1 MLFNDDEKSLLF
13 ITQNFIL
20 QKLIKTKQLELLLK
34 KRENIYKQNPL
45 KKTIPKLSRS
55 VTIRGAGTPPRQL
68 HLCQASTAIGANKPQ
83 VPQLEP
89 IRLAATAHRSIRL
102 ASALRVRADEDVI
115 AAREPG
121 VQRAVDQG
129 AAVIRLTMPN
139 RTHQL
144 ADLLLGNTAAHG
156 ISVELEFDLTL
167 ARRCC
172 NNFVSCFLSVCFE
185 D

>member
-1 MLFNDDEKSLLF
+1 M
-13 ITQNFIL
+13 
-20 QKLIKTKQLELLLK
+20 LLK
-34 KRENIYKQNPL
+34 KCEIIYKQNPL

-68 HLCQASTAIGANKPQ
+68 HLCQAITAIGANKSQ
-83 VPQLEP
+83 GPQLEP
-89 IRLAATAHRSIRL
+89 VRPAAAAHRPIRL
-102 ASALRVRADEDVI
+102 ASALRVRADENVL

-129 AAVIRLTMPN
+129 AAVIRLTVPN

-167 ARRCC
+167 ARRCG
-172 NNFVSCFLSVCFE
+172 NHFVSCFASVCFK